1 MHEMSLATDVLDTVV
16 EIARQSDAKRV
27 RSVYMTIGSGRDV
40 VEDLFSGLFDH
51 LAMGTVA
58 EGADMVFRTTPLLAR
73 CRDCGKV
80 YPLNVFD
87 EKTWPC
93 PACGKRDYEL
103 YSGMEFSI
111 DSVVVE

>member
-16 EIARQSDAKRV
+16 EIAHRADATRV
-27 RSVYMTIGSGRDV
+27 LQVHMTIGSGRDV
-40 VEDLFSGLFDH
+40 VEDLFSGLFSY
-51 LAMGTVA
+51 LARGTVA
-58 EGADMVFRTTPLLAR
+58 QDAQMSFTTVPLMAQ
-73 CRDCGKV
+73 CHACGKV

-93 PACGKRDYEL
+93 PECGARDYGL

>member
-16 EIARQSDAKRV
+16 EIARRSDARRV
-27 RSVYMTIGSGRDV
+27 RSVYMTVGKGRDV
-40 VEDLFSGLFDH
+40 VEDLFSGLFGY
-51 LAMGTVA
+51 LARGTVA
-58 EGADMVFRTTPLLAR
+58 DGAEMVFRTTPLTAR

-93 PACGKRDYEL
+93 PECGARNYEL
-103 YSGMEFSI
+103 HSGMEFSI